1 MPNVCVASHQV
12 TELEMAWKGNFTGKT
27 MTLQVERSVEL
38 VEVVVGS
45 SRQARGGGSEV
56 AGPSRRGQVAGG
68 YSKSQNI

>member
-1 MPNVCVASHQV
+1 VPNVCVASHQV

-45 SRQARGGGSEV
+45 SRQARGGGLVQAV
-56 AGPSRRGQVAGG
+56 AFVMRAGQVPGG
-68 YSKSQNI
+68 YSK